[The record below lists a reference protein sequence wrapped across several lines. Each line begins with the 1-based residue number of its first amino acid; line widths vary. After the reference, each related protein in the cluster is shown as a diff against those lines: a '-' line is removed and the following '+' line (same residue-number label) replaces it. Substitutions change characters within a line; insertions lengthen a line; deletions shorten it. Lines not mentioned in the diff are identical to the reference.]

1 MAKGMIPK
9 KENEERKRK
18 IMGGIHTI
26 GKQEKK
32 KRLMMIIRGE
42 NT

>member
-9 KENEERKRK
+9 KENEEKKRK

-32 KRLMMIIRGE
+32 
-42 NT
+42 